1 MDSSF
6 WRIVLFVCG
15 FFGMSWIVLAS
26 NWLSARGLE
35 VSATACAWDPAQS
48 AYVATVTVRNTEE
61 KFKVAELSVQGRF
74 RPGEGRDWPH
84 HTIRTRYSSVT
95 QPLVVALGPQ
105 ETATEQVAYTIPSA
119 EAFECSANV
128 RIGRQEKFDQEPSS
142 EVLDAVTGELG
153 QRTPSAR
160 RGFRRRGL

>member
-6 WRIVLFVCG
+6 WRIVFLICG

-26 NWLSARGLE
+26 NWLSAQGLT
-35 VSATACAWDPAQS
+35 VSGAACAWDPAQR
-48 AYVATVTVRNTEE
+48 AYVATVTVQNTEDT
-61 KFKVAELSVQGRF
+61 FKVAELSVQGRF
-74 RPGEGRDWPH
+74 RPGAGQAWPH

-95 QPLVVALGPQ
+95 QPLVMALSPHG
-105 ETATEQVAYTIPSA
+105 TATEQVAYAIPSA

-128 RIGRQEKFDQEPSS
+128 RIGRQEKFDQEPSP

-153 QRTPSAR
+153 QRTPAPR